1 MKKKNVDVLTL
12 THMNIVMLFKFNL
25 YYREIKKIFINK
37 SQFKKNI
44 IDFQLLSYFYYIW
57 KMVNSFEPLI
67 YFA

>member
-44 IDFQLLSYFYYIW
+44 PNKSA
-57 KMVNSFEPLI
+57 K
-67 YFA
+67 